1 MSCKSYGV
9 VYLNVQRCS
18 QQQLPFIHQCLLGQ
32 WKMGLSY
39 SRMPPPIKR
48 QTNWK
53 YIKIL
58 YLYLI
63 LPCHHAWGN
72 VLFIMM
78 PCQEINIDT
87 LHELSKFLIVFV
99 PYHPNSPL
107 PTTKCR
113 NLKHYWMPR
122 LPPFAASK
130 SWGSLVSLHVEV
142 PQLPWRCV
150 SRRIAAAASRRGPVP
165 RHRPWSNGYHGPP
178 RHRGRAQPSSSFA
191 SEIMRNRDTKWEKID
206 EW

>member
-1 MSCKSYGV
+1 
-9 VYLNVQRCS
+9 
-18 QQQLPFIHQCLLGQ
+18 
-32 WKMGLSY
+32 
-39 SRMPPPIKR
+39 MPPCMGECFV
-48 QTNWK
+48 
-53 YIKIL
+53 Y
-58 YLYLI
+58 YDA
-63 LPCHHAWGN
+63 LPRDKHRYTPWTVQVSDCN
-72 VLFIMM
+72 
-78 PCQEINIDT
+78 CT
-87 LHELSKFLIVFV
+87 LL
-99 PYHPNSPL
+99 HPNSPL

-122 LPPFAASK
+122 LPTFAAPNS
-130 SWGSLVSLHVEV
+130 SGSLVSLHVEV